1 MTRKIEELEIH
12 LPYLRRY
19 ARALCGD
26 EVLGDSLAEN
36 TISCS
41 RSLLQFVPGDME
53 VRTWLFTVMHNL
65 TADFFTELYGDLSQ
79 LQHLPYGKTERVGN
93 SDTEFLDV
101 ESAITLLSLEQRE
114 VFLLITIE
122 QMDYDHA
129 SLVLGINKARLIS
142 CLHSARKL
150 MCNYLFSE
158 SSESEDSGK
167 SQKAQ

>member
-1 MTRKIEELEIH
+1 MTRKIEDLDQH

-36 TISCS
+36 TLTCS
-41 RSLLQFVPGDME
+41 RSLLQFVPADME
-53 VRTWLFTVMHNL
+53 IRIWLFTVMHNL
-65 TADFFTELYGDLSQ
+65 TADFFTDLYGDVSLM
-79 LQHLPYGKTERVGN
+79 QHIPYGTTERVST
-93 SDTEFLDV
+93 SDPNFLDV
-101 ESAITLLSLEQRE
+101 ESAITLLNLEQRE

-122 QMDYDHA
+122 QMSYEQA
-129 SLVLGINKARLIS
+129 CLVLGINRARLIG

-150 MCNYLFSE
+150 MCNYLFNEPNEPSE
-158 SSESEDSGK
+158 K